1 MLDLRLNL
9 SSGDIQ
15 EVLSM
20 KELVKVCEELDRL
33 NLTFEVM
40 QGATKG
46 SYVVRSFD
54 KGGIYLTCTV
64 GTMTMTSKARGTYS
78 SRSARGVINELGRIY
93 GAPKAKAK
101 EVSVIDSNIDK
112 IVNYLKGKKG
122 EVTKDVFGE
131 VDDTET
137 VYVTFTSLH
146 HKVFIC
152 VLKDS
157 NVAEY
162 GVHVADMEDILE
174 ANDRD
179 EEYDFSYKWYKH
191 SGRLINQL
199 RDACL

>member
-40 QGATKG
+40 EGATKG
-46 SYVVRSFD
+46 SYIVRSFD

-101 EVSVIDSNIDK
+101 EVSAIDSNIDK

-137 VYVTFTSLH
+137 VNVTFTSLH

-179 EEYDFSYKWYKH
+179 EEYDFNYKWYKH

-199 RDACL
+199 RDARL